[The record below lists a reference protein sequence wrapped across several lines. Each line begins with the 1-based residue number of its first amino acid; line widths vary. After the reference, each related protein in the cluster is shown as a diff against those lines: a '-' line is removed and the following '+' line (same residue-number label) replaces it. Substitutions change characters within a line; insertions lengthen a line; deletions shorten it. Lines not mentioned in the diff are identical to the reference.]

1 MDWRSLEAFVC
12 VLREG
17 GVTRAAERLG
27 LTQPAVSAR
36 LKALAEQVGRPL
48 LQRRGGRLQPTPAG
62 LELLRRAEP
71 LLALAE
77 DLEAWIRDAG
87 RLKAGRLRLGADG
100 PFGVMP
106 LVAAFR
112 ARYPRVTV
120 ELRIGNT
127 ARVAAELGEGI
138 TDAAVLML
146 DQVPDELVAMVL
158 SEDRLCALVPRG
170 HPLAAIVPLP
180 LARLAAEPL
189 ILREP
194 GSATR
199 AAFERALAAAGLAP
213 EPVLELGSR
222 EAVREAVAA
231 GLGLSVVFS
240 GEQPPDPRL
249 SLVALEDGGPPLP
262 RVLACLRARRSL
274 RVTSALFALAARQMA
289 PAETVPV
296 VESSGVP

>member
-1 MDWRSLEAFVC
+1 MFMDLRPLEAFVL

-36 LKALAEQVGRPL
+36 LRALEEEVGRPL
-48 LQRRGGRLQPTPAG
+48 VVRRGSRLHPTPAG
-62 LELLRRAEP
+62 EELLRRAEP
-71 LLALAE
+71 LLAMA
-77 DLEAWIRDAG
+77 DDIRSWIRDAG
-87 RLKAGRLRLGADG
+87 RLRAGRLRLGADG

-112 ARYPRVTV
+112 ARYPRVTI
-120 ELRIGNT
+120 EMRIGNT
-127 ARVAAELGEGI
+127 ARVATELREGV

-146 DQVPDELVAMVL
+146 DHVPDELAAVVL
-158 SEDRLCALVPRG
+158 SEDRLCALLPAG
-170 HPLAAIVPLP
+170 HRLEATGLVP
-180 LARLAAEPL
+180 LARLVEEPL

-199 AAFERALAAAGLAP
+199 ATLERALRAAGLAA

-231 GLGLSVVFS
+231 GLGVGVVFS

-249 SLVALEDGGPPLP
+249 RAVPLADAGPPLP
-262 RVLACLRARRSL
+262 RMLACLRARRTL
-274 RVTSALFALAARQMA
+274 RVTSALFALAAGMVPAAA
-289 PAETVPV
+289 PAPPEP
-296 VESSGVP
+296 ER